1 MTNEELI
8 AQNTAIRKSM
18 ADTAVLLDKAYGPSG
33 ERLEL
38 RVARLIR
45 IEERLRGACLM
56 AREELVFGGD
66 WETASRLLTA
76 ALDEGRKA
84 Q

>member
-8 AQNTAIRKSM
+8 AQNTAIRRSM
-18 ADTAVLLDKAYGPSG
+18 ADTATLLDKAYGSSG

-45 IEERLRGACLM
+45 IEAKLRAACLM

-76 ALDEGRKA
+76 ALSEERTA

>member
-18 ADTAVLLDKAYGPSG
+18 ADTAALLDKAYGPSG

-45 IEERLRGACLM
+45 IEATLRAACLM

-66 WETASRLLTA
+66 WETAKKLLA
-76 ALDEGRKA
+76 DALERRVE
-84 Q
+84 